1 MEGSLRS
8 MAALNQNYQP
18 LWTNRRVEMLETSY
32 LNLLITF
39 RLVLEEIDQA
49 EIASK
54 MRKEYYEF
62 WLLIFKPNFAII

>member
-1 MEGSLRS
+1 
-8 MAALNQNYQP
+8 
-18 LWTNRRVEMLETSY
+18 MLETSY

-62 WLLIFKPNFAII
+62 